1 MELSSNVFWHQ
12 TDYNGLRGIIKE
24 QGLYYAYSRED
35 LRAYYGREV
44 GSPMIC
50 LCDLPLSQFDD
61 YIDKYGGYCIGLS
74 HEWGIQNGF
83 NPVWYN
89 FLGVE
94 SSLFRMVQ
102 SLKDPKSE
110 NAYNLLSCVKPYE
123 GTLYRK
129 DKYYDNYRFY
139 DEREIRK
146 VPNWQE
152 LINAKLEP
160 VLLGTEY
167 DEVKEEREKK
177 GLKKYLEELGKIRFA
192 YSDIKFI
199 IVKEEYQVNRIYKDL
214 DNSFGISGEGV
225 KGDKSTT
232 KSQNHYIPILTYKQ
246 IKEDIIGCGHN
257 KLADLVLDTVLGR
270 NLEGRLKAI
279 YDQEKEALIIK

>member
-35 LRAYYGREV
+35 LKVYYGREV
-44 GSPMIC
+44 GFPMIS

-74 HEWGIQNGF
+74 NEWGIRNGF

-94 SSLFRMVQ
+94 GSLFRMV
-102 SLKDPKSE
+102 SALKDTKSE
-110 NAYNLLSCVKPYE
+110 DAYNLLSCVKPYE

-146 VPNWQE
+146 VPNWSE
-152 LINAKLEP
+152 LFNAKLEP
-160 VLLGTEY
+160 ILLGPKY
-167 DEVKEEREKK
+167 DEVKDERKKK
-177 GLKKYLEELGKIRFA
+177 GQKKYLEELGKVKFA

-199 IVKEEYQVNRIYKDL
+199 IVKEEHQVDRIYKDL
-214 DNSFGISGEGV
+214 DSSFGVVGEGM
-225 KGDKSTT
+225 KGEQLTT
-232 KSQNHYIPILTYKQ
+232 NRKNNFIPILTYKQ

-257 KLADLVLDTVLGR
+257 KLADLVMDTVLGR
-270 NLEGRLKAI
+270 NLEGRLRAI
-279 YDQEKEALIIK
+279 YDQANEALIIK

>member
-24 QGLYYAYSRED
+24 QGLYYAYSQED
-35 LRAYYGREV
+35 LKSYFGRKI
-44 GSPMIC
+44 GFPMIS

-89 FLGVE
+89 FLGIE
-94 SSLFRMVQ
+94 GPLFRMVQ
-102 SLKDPKSE
+102 SLKDLKSE

-246 IKEDIIGCGHN
+246 IKEDIIGYGHN

>member
-44 GSPMIC
+44 GFPMIS
-50 LCDLPLSQFDD
+50 LCNLPLSQFDD

-74 HEWGIQNGF
+74 HEWGIQNAF

-89 FLGVE
+89 FLGIE
-94 SSLFRMVQ
+94 GPLFRMVQ
-102 SLKDPKSE
+102 SLKDLKSE
-110 NAYNLLSCVKPYE
+110 NAYDLLSCVKPYE

-146 VPNWQE
+146 VPNWEE
-152 LINAKLEP
+152 LINAKLKP
-160 VLLGTEY
+160 ILLGTEY
-167 DEVKEEREKK
+167 DEVKEEREKI
-177 GLKKYLEELGKIRFA
+177 GQKKYLVELGKIKFA

-199 IVKEEYQVNRIYKDL
+199 IVKEEYQVGRIYKDL
-214 DNSFGISGEGV
+214 DNSFGISGEV
-225 KGDKSTT
+225 KKGEKSTANR
-232 KSQNHYIPILTYKQ
+232 KNHYIPILTYKQ

-257 KLADLVLDTVLGR
+257 KYTELVMDTILGR
-270 NLEGRLKAI
+270 NFEGRMKAI
-279 YDQEKEALIIK
+279 YDQGKEALIIE

>member
-24 QGLYYAYSRED
+24 QGLYYAYSKED
-35 LRAYYGREV
+35 LKAYYGHEV
-44 GSPMIC
+44 GFPMIS

-89 FLGVE
+89 FLGVKG
-94 SSLFRMVQ
+94 SLFRMVQ
-102 SLKDPKSE
+102 SLKGPKTE

-146 VPNWQE
+146 VPNWAE
-152 LINAKLEP
+152 LLDAKLEP

-167 DEVKEEREKK
+167 DKVKEERKKK
-177 GLKKYLEELGKIRFA
+177 GQKKYLEELGKIRFA

-199 IVKEEYQVNRIYKDL
+199 IVKEEYQVSRIYKDM
-214 DNSFGISGEGV
+214 DNSFGISGEV
-225 KGDKSTT
+225 MKGDKSIT
-232 KSQNHYIPILTYKQ
+232 KSKNHYIPILTYKQ

-279 YDQEKEALIIK
+279 YDQGNEALIIK

>member
-1 MELSSNVFWHQ
+1 M
-12 TDYNGLRGIIKE
+12 
-24 QGLYYAYSRED
+24 
-35 LRAYYGREV
+35 
-44 GSPMIC
+44 
-50 LCDLPLSQFDD
+50 
-61 YIDKYGGYCIGLS
+61 
-74 HEWGIQNGF
+74 
-83 NPVWYN
+83 WYN
-89 FLGVE
+89 FLGIVGP
-94 SSLFRMVQ
+94 LFQMVQ
-102 SLKDPKSE
+102 SLKDLKSE

-167 DEVKEEREKK
+167 DELKENREKK

-199 IVKEEYQVNRIYKDL
+199 IVKEEYQVSRIYKDL
-214 DNSFGISGEGV
+214 DNSFGISDESKKV
-225 KGDKSTT
+225 EQSTT
-232 KSQNHYIPILTYKQ
+232 KSKNHYIPILTYKQ
-246 IKEDIIGCGHN
+246 IKEDLIGCGHN
-257 KLADLVLDTVLGR
+257 ILADLVLWIL
-270 NLEGRLKAI
+270 
-279 YDQEKEALIIK
+279 Y

>member
-35 LRAYYGREV
+35 LRAYYGCKV
-44 GSPMIC
+44 GFPMIS

-94 SSLFRMVQ
+94 GSLFRMIL
-102 SLKDPKSE
+102 SIKDLKSE

-129 DKYYDNYRFY
+129 DKAYENYRFY

-146 VPNWQE
+146 VPNWEE
-152 LINAKLEP
+152 LINAQLKP
-160 VLLGTEY
+160 ILLDPEY
-167 DEVKEEREKK
+167 DEVKEEREKNGK
-177 GLKKYLEELGKIRFA
+177 KKYLEELGKIKFA
-192 YSDIKFI
+192 FSDIKFI
-199 IVKEEYQVNRIYKDL
+199 IVKEDHQVNRIYKDL
-214 DNSFGISGEGV
+214 NNSFGISVDGKKGE
-225 KGDKSTT
+225 KSTARRN
-232 KSQNHYIPILTYKQ
+232 NHYIPILTYKQ

-257 KLADLVLDTVLGR
+257 KLADLVMDAVLGL
-270 NLEGRLKAI
+270 NFEGRMASLMNSL
-279 YDQEKEALIIK
+279 EK

>member
-24 QGLYYAYSRED
+24 QGLYYAYSKED
-35 LRAYYGREV
+35 LRAYYGR
-44 GSPMIC
+44 GIGFPMIS

-89 FLGVE
+89 FLGIVGP
-94 SSLFRMVQ
+94 LFRMVQ
-102 SLKDPKSE
+102 SLKDLKSE

-167 DEVKEEREKK
+167 DEVKEDREKK

-199 IVKEEYQVNRIYKDL
+199 IVKVEYQVSRIYKDL
-214 DNSFGISGEGV
+214 DNSFGISDESKKV
-225 KGDKSTT
+225 EQSTT
-232 KSQNHYIPILTYKQ
+232 KSKNHYIPILTYKQ
-246 IKEDIIGCGHN
+246 IKEDIIGCGHS
-257 KLADLVLDTVLGR
+257 KLADLVLDTVLGW
-270 NLEGRLKAI
+270 NFGGRLKAI
-279 YDQEKEALIIK
+279 YDRGKEALITK